1 MKLLFSYWFADAFF
15 FLSVKETGPLC
26 YESHLFFSLICLLPL
41 DLLVLLFLNLP
52 EVAEFQVL
60 D

>member
-1 MKLLFSYWFADAFF
+1 MKVLFSYWFADAF

-26 YESHLFFSLICLLPL
+26 YESRLFFSLICLLPL

-60 D
+60 G